1 MFFKA
6 KSPDIACSGL
16 VFGPVASISGILG
29 VEPQP
34 LQGFVMVDHC
44 GPDHI
49 ILRTET
55 KRDAHH
61 ITRDQLYRLAAGI
74 LTVLAHVDYPDQ
86 K

>member
-1 MFFKA
+1 
-6 KSPDIACSGL
+6 
-16 VFGPVASISGILG
+16 
-29 VEPQP
+29 
-34 LQGFVMVDHC
+34 MVDHC
-44 GPDHI
+44 GPDYI

-74 LTVLAHVDYPDQ
+74 LTVLAHVDHPDQ